1 MLPHWT
7 ENDLVVDGVK
17 IHYVRTGDG
26 SKPALVLA
34 HGFSDNGLCWLP
46 AAQALE
52 SDYDVILP
60 DARGHGKSARVQP
73 GEMVDAP
80 ADLAG
85 LILGLG
91 LQRPVIG
98 GHSMGARV
106 SAAMQAGYPGLAR
119 ALVLEDPA
127 WFTPQPSPPEGQPAP
142 PRNRPMDWLL
152 AVRDRPIAEVM
163 AKCHQENP
171 TWQEAELHP
180 WAESKQQFDLNFLQ
194 VQNMFHDDWR
204 ETAKVLDCPTLLITA
219 VVRKGAI
226 ISKENAKLARSLN
239 DKIQVAYIPKAGHSI
254 RRENFGAYMEAVKK
268 FLDKVRH

>member
-7 ENDLVVDGVK
+7 ENDLTVDGVK

-46 AAQALE
+46 VAQALE

-73 GEMVDAP
+73 GESIDAQ

-85 LILGLG
+85 LIRGLE
-91 LQRPVIG
+91 LNKPVVG
-98 GHSMGARV
+98 GHSMGAMV
-106 SAAMQAGYPGLAR
+106 SAGMAARYPGLAG

-127 WFTPQPSPPEGQPAP
+127 WFTPPPADQPAP
-142 PRNRPMDWLL
+142 PRRHPSDWLL
-152 AVRDRPIAEVM
+152 EIRDKPIEAVM
-163 AKCHQENP
+163 AKCHQDNP
-171 TWQEAELHP
+171 AWQEAELRP
-180 WAESKQQFDLNFLQ
+180 WALSKQQFDLNFLETQ
-194 VQNMFHDDWR
+194 SMFRGDWR
-204 ETAKVLDCPTLLITA
+204 ETAKALDCPTLLITA

-226 ISKENAKLARSLN
+226 VSKENAKLAKSLN
-239 DKIQVAYIPKAGHSI
+239 DKIQVAYIPKAGHNI
-254 RRENFGAYMEAVKK
+254 RRENFGAYMEALKK
-268 FLDKVRH
+268 FLAKVG